1 MSTPLSSD
9 QQTILSSHMEGVQD
23 LAVDW
28 IHDIIY
34 WTDAILVS
42 ISASNLGKQTFIN
55 TIYVIIE

>member
-1 MSTPLSSD
+1 
-9 QQTILSSHMEGVQD
+9 MEGVQD

-55 TIYVIIE
+55 IIDVMIE